1 MQSTQSGKGLNPTS
15 SRRTQRR
22 RPTFRRVLREPQM
35 SSVLVLVADVLS
47 HQTLQMPRI
56 EDDDVIQ
63 QVSSATADPTLSNAV
78 LPWATKRRSH
88 GAHSDIFRERN
99 YLVAKLRVA
108 VEQ

>member
-1 MQSTQSGKGLNPTS
+1 
-15 SRRTQRR
+15 
-22 RPTFRRVLREPQM
+22 M
-35 SSVLVLVADVLS
+35 SSVLVVVADVLS

-78 LPWATKRRSH
+78 LLWATKRRLH